1 MRLLAN
7 TNDGNKGVVSLIE
20 HDDEM
25 PITED
30 GTRADIVLN
39 ILGVLNRM
47 NPAQLIEQHINFMS
61 DHVIKEIKKLK
72 NVDEKIDLY
81 LTYLS
86 YLNKS
91 QSSFMR
97 SELLLLNNTQK
108 QEFIDEIEKNGINV
122 HQPPFFKN
130 TSFDTFKQILKEH
143 PEWCSRYKC
152 KGIERP
158 IVIGDIYF
166 IRLKHESSNKASF
179 VSSASTNTKNQPAK
193 TNSKKSHKT
202 LFADTPIRLGEME
215 VDNLLLAKSGD
226 AIEKILKSYSTSKT
240 DRENLI
246 NELLTAPD
254 PFNCTIKINNE
265 EHSINRKILEKYL
278 SILEISLED

>member
-20 HDDEM
+20 HDEEM
-25 PITED
+25 PVTED
-30 GTRADIVLN
+30 GTRAEVLLN
-39 ILGVLNRM
+39 SLGVLNRM

-61 DHVIKEIKKLK
+61 DHVVREMKKLK
-72 NVDEKIDLY
+72 TADEKIDLY
-81 LTYLS
+81 LTYLK
-86 YLNKS
+86 YLNK
-91 QSSFMR
+91 QQASFIE
-97 SELLLLNNTQK
+97 SELILMNRSQKETFIEEVESKGIKVHQAPFFNNT
-108 QEFIDEIEKNGINV
+108 
-122 HQPPFFKN
+122 
-130 TSFDTFKQILKEH
+130 TFDTFKQIYRDH
-143 PEWCSRYKC
+143 PEWCERYKC
-152 KGIERP
+152 KGIEKP

-179 VSSASTNTKNQPAK
+179 VSAASTNTKNQPAK
-193 TNSKKSHKT
+193 TNSKKTHKT

-215 VDNLLLAKSGD
+215 VDNLLLTKSGE
-226 AIEKILKSYSTSKT
+226 AVEKILKSYSTSKV

-254 PFNCTIKINNE
+254 PFNCKININNE